1 MVLGG
6 CTGDE
11 TASTT
16 TSTSS
21 TVPTSTSTTTT
32 TLPPADTSGDVVLQP
47 NGPVFVAAT
56 DRGAY
61 VAALQFLLVCTGFD
75 RPTADSPEMIVDGI
89 YGPITA
95 RAVSFAQA
103 SMRRIPTG
111 EVDEET
117 FAELSRRCPA
127 NRQLTFPEDS
137 STATVAGNV
146 APGDDDTYAIALLTD
161 QRITVTLVEGDVG
174 VVIERSDG
182 EIIKDAT
189 EPTPWSGIAPADDAY
204 RIRVVSGGGAAS
216 YRLLVEAPDVPAVTI
231 DFGPMRLGADGLGI
245 ARFGDP
251 ADEAIE
257 VLTFVLGPPAE
268 DTDWVFGREGGR
280 VCEGTNRRLRWVIQP
295 GVDEATVAAEL
306 TADFSDVGGA
316 RAFAQFGYR
325 SDAPASVDAGARALT
340 TVDLV
345 TIGSTLDQF
354 VAAYGEPNFFNGD
367 LGLTG
372 FGGMVAAIT
381 DASEVDGESETAGE
395 AERYVWYIGAGED
408 GCLDFRD

>member
-1 MVLGG
+1 MVLGA

-11 TASTT
+11 AESTT
-16 TSTSS
+16 TSPSS
-21 TVPTSTSTTTT
+21 TVPTSTTTT

-47 NGPVFVAAT
+47 NGPVFIAAT

-75 RPTADSPEMIVDGI
+75 RPTTNSPEMIIDGL
-89 YGPITA
+89 YGPITS
-95 RAVSFAQA
+95 RAVSYAQA

-117 FAELSRRCPA
+117 FAELARRCPA
-127 NRQLTFPEDS
+127 NRQLTFSEDS
-137 STATVAGNV
+137 AAATVAGNV
-146 APGDDDTYAIALLTD
+146 APGDEDTYAVALLTD
-161 QRITVTLVEGDVG
+161 QRITVTLGEGDVG
-174 VVIERSDG
+174 IVIERSDG
-182 EIIKDAT
+182 EILKDAT

-204 RIRVVSGGGAAS
+204 RIRVVSEGGAAS
-216 YRLLVEAPDVPAVTI
+216 YRLVVEVPDVPAVTI
-231 DFGPMRLGADGLGI
+231 DFGPMRLGVDGLGI

-251 ADEAIE
+251 AEEAIE
-257 VLTFVLGPPAE
+257 VLTFVLGRPDE

-295 GVDEATVAAEL
+295 GGDETTTAAEL

-316 RAFAQFGYR
+316 RVFAQYGYR

-354 VAAYGEPNFFNGD
+354 VAAYGEPNFFNAD

-372 FGGMVAAIT
+372 FGGMVAGIT
-381 DASEVDGESETAGE
+381 AAPEVDDAATDPAESPQ
-395 AERYVWYIGAGED
+395 YVWYIGAGED
-408 GCLDFRD
+408 GCLDFRE